1 VDRSRRPVAD
11 EKVAVGSSP
20 EERERVEGVVLEV
33 GEGIL
38 GQDFEP
44 KPSPEI
50 CSWCDFRL
58 ICPASE
64 A

>member
-1 VDRSRRPVAD
+1 WYVLAD

-20 EERERVEGVVLEV
+20 DDLERVEGTVLEV

-44 KPSPEI
+44 RPSPVI
-50 CSWCDFRL
+50 CAWCDFKL